1 MASSYPA
8 FEVKVDNDDGTTTL
22 LPLQTVHVYDATNL
36 VALTDVVSDATGVVP
51 AGSVTPGA
59 GTLLRFWFYI
69 PASAAPDPL
78 VGVCGFSEVFT
89 T

>member
-22 LPLQTVHVYDATNL
+22 LPLQTV
-36 VALTDVVSDATGVVP
+36 VVP